1 MAASSIS
8 SSRFFS
14 ASEDR
19 LDQDEE
25 VLKRIAETFKFSLD
39 TVETYAEAE
48 ELCFQTVLQAGKE
61 KKWNLIDVA
70 QQDIAKITDVAGRT
84 LLMHTVA
91 DWNEDLTTELSLR
104 FKYIALQKDLQGNTA
119 LHIAAKTGSS
129 HLIEELLK
137 CLDLEAR
144 NNKGEAP
151 IHTAILS
158 GQETVLAMF
167 IKKGANR
174 NLLFKWNN
182 LEVKPLLLAV
192 IRGEVGCIN
201 LLLNEKNFR
210 QNISNIGN
218 ILHLAIYFNQ
228 PHVLEYL
235 FTDKKTLILPLLE
248 DQDNKGLTPFAL
260 AASLGDIQS
269 LWILKEQD
277 ANLNTRDEEGKTPL
291 HHAALNFQLNAIEFL
306 SFFGASLTRL
316 DNDGNN
322 PLSLVQEQLRKMGT
336 LPEIEF
342 TVNLLKNLSRARQTR
357 APQRTLQ
364 CMPENLIFKG
374 GGPKGIAYAGVLQA
388 LESRSLLK
396 SVKRVAGTSAG
407 AITAVLIALGYS
419 PQEVKKLLFETNLMT
434 FLDHPFS
441 AKHPK
446 SFSGSSNGETGNIL
460 KKLSYVLSAITTAV
474 GNPLS
479 TLLGVFEKLY
489 TTTGLCEGE
498 TFRKWIEE
506 TIASKTEEITKTRIG
521 YLTFKEL
528 RQLIVKYPTLK
539 HFHAYGT
546 KIGRNPEIVH
556 FSSEDPACD
565 DYIISDIIRISM
577 SIPGVFKPHCIHIK
591 KGPHRVAYKEAGSF
605 VDGGLLYN
613 LPVEAFDQKRY
624 QTKEDLGEE
633 GLCPKFNRRTL
644 AFSLSSSSQAS
655 SQESNIETIGQL
667 LLGVANAYYNA
678 ETLLRQLNPYN
689 QRRVIE
695 IDPGDVSTL
704 SFNLDDEGKRALF
717 ETGFKTTESFFSKAL
732 REAESSTIDFATP
745 AHIEKKAKGRIRLQS
760 PHPHFTGRDFLLS
773 QLQSGFI
780 RKGWKSTDPI
790 IVQVLRGPAGIGKSE
805 LAINFGNKDLDHF
818 SLVWFIH
825 TESEF
830 LYNQDYYDLAVALNI
845 PLDKDSPEL
854 IRKKVHTK
862 LEDGIDS
869 KKPYL
874 LILDNVETH
883 LDIPSRGGCV
893 LMTTKREDVGANKK
907 AYIDVPPFSIEE
919 SKALFQRILTKKV
932 PSQEMLEALYKQ
944 LEGFPF
950 LLEKVANYIQN
961 TKSSFEEFMQ
971 QISNKTDEML
981 WEKDEKSRYP
991 SALGMVFKN
1000 ILIKLEKD
1008 NTEAYQFLRFAAFL
1022 NPDHIPLSFLKFWL
1036 KEIGQDVD
1044 KVKPG
1049 ILQALI
1055 NSSLVRY
1062 NEETEAFSIHRIT
1075 KSVLQKEDLRR
1086 NKELFDNFLTFFAK
1100 WVEGFEEDQPQTWT
1114 IGEGCTLQIEDL
1126 ERSLFWEVADAEQKS
1141 LLFSIAGNWLRV
1153 KGEAQRSLYYDQ
1165 KALVIRKKVFG
1176 EEHPHVATSYNNIG
1190 GSLGDLGR
1198 YEEALEYLQKA
1209 LVILKKVFGEEHP
1222 HVATSYNNIG
1232 NSLGEL
1238 GRHEEGLKYD
1248 RKALVIQKKVFGE
1261 EHPDV
1266 ARSYNNIG
1274 NSLGDLGRH
1283 EEALKYHQKALAIQ
1297 KKVFGEEHPYIAI
1310 SYNNIG
1316 ISLGELGRHEE
1327 ALEYKQ
1333 KALVIQKKV
1342 FGEEHP
1348 DVASSYTNIGASLG
1362 DLGRHEEALEYYQ
1375 KALVIQK
1382 KVFGEEHP
1390 DVASSYNNIGSSLG
1404 ELGRHEE
1411 GLEYQQKALVIL
1423 KKVFSEEHPDVALS
1437 YNNIG
1442 ASLEELGR
1450 PEEALEYY
1458 QKALVIR
1465 KKVFSEEHPDVAF
1478 SYDNI
1483 GASLGALG
1491 RNEKGLKYKQIA
1503 LVILKKVFGEEHPD
1517 VAFSYNNIG
1526 NSLGDLGRHEE
1537 ALEYY
1542 QKALVIEKKVFGEEH
1557 PHVARSY
1564 NNIGASLGNLGR
1576 HEEALEYEQK
1586 ALVIQKKVF
1595 GEEHPNVAT
1604 SYNNIGISLGDLGR
1618 HEEALKYFQKAFI
1631 IVCNIFELEHP
1642 NQKLYLENLVQ
1653 CLRKIKDKQQRK
1665 SIQQEI
1671 LVLCIKKFGEDDA
1684 LTKLIRQAL
1693 DSKDCKIL

>member
-1 MAASSIS
+1 MTTLSIS
-8 SSRFFS
+8 SSRFSS

-19 LDQDEE
+19 LYQDEE
-25 VLKRIAETFKFSLD
+25 VLKRIAKTFQLSLG

-48 ELCFQTVLQAGKE
+48 ELCFQAVLQAGKE

-70 QQDIAKITDVAGRT
+70 QQDIAKITDVVGRT
-84 LLMHTVA
+84 LLMHAVA
-91 DWNEDLTTELSLR
+91 DWNESLTTELLLR
-104 FKYIALQKDLQGNTA
+104 FKYIVSQNDLQGNTA

-129 HLIEELLK
+129 HLIEGLLK

-167 IKKGANR
+167 IKKGANP

-182 LEVKPLLLAV
+182 LEVKPLILAV

-228 PHVLEYL
+228 PHALEYL
-235 FTDKKTLILPLLE
+235 FRDKKTLILPLLE
-248 DQDNKGLTPFAL
+248 DRDNKGLTPFAL

-277 ANLNTRDEEGKTPL
+277 ANLNTRDEEEKTPL
-291 HHAALNFQLNAIEFL
+291 HHAALNFQLDAIEFL
-306 SFFGASLTRL
+306 SFFGASLTKI
-316 DNDGNN
+316 DANGSN
-322 PLSLVQEQLRKMGT
+322 PLALAQEQLRKMGD

-342 TVNLLKNLSRARQTR
+342 TVNLLKNLSKTRQTR
-357 APQRTLQ
+357 APQRTLH
-364 CMPENLIFKG
+364 CIPENLIFKG

-388 LESRSLLK
+388 LENRALLK

-419 PQEVKKLLFETNLMT
+419 PEEVKKLLFETNLMT

-441 AKHPK
+441 ANNLK
-446 SFSGSSNGETGNIL
+446 SFFGRSNDETGNIL
-460 KKLSYVLSAITTAV
+460 KKLSYALSAIKTAV

-479 TLLGVFEKLY
+479 ILPGIFEKLY

-506 TIASKTEEITKTRIG
+506 TIASKTEEITKTRID

-528 RQLIVKYPTLK
+528 RQLIVEYPTLK

-546 KIGRNPEIVH
+546 KIGKTPEIVH

-591 KGPHRVAYKEAGSF
+591 KGPHRVEYKEAGSF

-644 AFSLSSSSQAS
+644 AFSLSSPSQGLR
-655 SQESNIETIGQL
+655 QESNIETIGQL
-667 LLGVANAYYNA
+667 LIGVASAYYKA

-717 ETGFKTTESFFSKAL
+717 DTGFKTTESFFSKAL
-732 REAESSTIDFATP
+732 REAETSTIDFATP
-745 AHIEKKAKGRIRLQS
+745 AHIEKKAKGRIHLQS

-790 IVQVLRGPAGIGKSE
+790 IVQVLSGPGGIGKSE
-805 LAINFGNKDLDHF
+805 LAIYFGNKDLDHF

-874 LILDNVETH
+874 LILDNVETR

-893 LMTTKREDVGANKK
+893 LMTTRGNDIWVDKE
-907 AYIDVPPFSIEE
+907 AYIEVPPFSIEE
-919 SKALFQRILTKKV
+919 SKALFQHILTKKV
-932 PSQEMLEALYKQ
+932 PSQEMIEALYKQ

-981 WEKDEKSRYP
+981 WEQDEKSRYP
-991 SALGMVFKN
+991 TALGTIFKN
-1000 ILIKLEKD
+1000 ILNKLQED
-1008 NTEAYQFLRFAAFL
+1008 NREAYQFLRFAAFL

-1044 KVKPG
+1044 RVKPG

-1075 KSVLQKEDLRR
+1075 KSVLQKEDPKRD
-1086 NKELFDNFLTFFAK
+1086 KELFDNFLTFFAK
-1100 WVEGFEEDQPQTWT
+1100 WAEGFEVDQPQTWT

-1126 ERSLFWEVADAEQKS
+1126 ERSLFWEVADAKQKS
-1141 LLFSIAGNWLRV
+1141 LLFSIAGSWLRL
-1153 KGEAQRSLYYDQ
+1153 KGESQRSLYYHQ
-1165 KALVIRKKVFG
+1165 KALVILKKIFG
-1176 EEHPHVATSYNNIG
+1176 EEHPDVANSYNNIG
-1190 GSLGDLGR
+1190 VSLGDLGR

-1209 LVILKKVFGEEHP
+1209 LVI
-1222 HVATSYNNIG
+1222 
-1232 NSLGEL
+1232 
-1238 GRHEEGLKYD
+1238 
-1248 RKALVIQKKVFGE
+1248 QKKVFGE

-1266 ARSYNNIG
+1266 ATSYNNIG
-1274 NSLGDLGRH
+1274 VSFRDLGRH
-1283 EEALKYHQKALAIQ
+1283 Q
-1297 KKVFGEEHPYIAI
+1297 
-1310 SYNNIG
+1310 
-1316 ISLGELGRHEE
+1316 E
-1327 ALEYKQ
+1327 ALEYLQ
-1333 KALVIQKKV
+1333 KALVIRKKV

-1348 DVASSYTNIGASLG
+1348 DVAISYNSIGASLG
-1362 DLGRHEEALEYYQ
+1362 DLGRHEEALEYQ
-1375 KALVIQK
+1375 
-1382 KVFGEEHP
+1382 
-1390 DVASSYNNIGSSLG
+1390 
-1404 ELGRHEE
+1404 
-1411 GLEYQQKALVIL
+1411 
-1423 KKVFSEEHPDVALS
+1423 
-1437 YNNIG
+1437 
-1442 ASLEELGR
+1442 
-1450 PEEALEYY
+1450 

-1465 KKVFSEEHPDVAF
+1465 KKVFSEEHPDVAI
-1478 SYDNI
+1478 SYNNI
-1483 GASLGALG
+1483 GVSFRDLG
-1491 RNEKGLKYKQIA
+1491 RHEEALEYEQKA
-1503 LVILKKVFGEEHPD
+1503 LVIRKKVFGEEHPSVATSYNNIGVSLWGLGRHEEALEYLQKALEYQQKALVIRKKVFSEEHPDVADSYNNIGVSFRDLGRHQEALEYQQKALVIRKKVFGEEHPD
-1517 VAFSYNNIG
+1517 VAISYNSIG
-1526 NSLGDLGRHEE
+1526 VSLGDLGRHEE

-1542 QKALVIEKKVFGEEH
+1542 QKA
-1557 PHVARSY
+1557 
-1564 NNIGASLGNLGR
+1564 
-1576 HEEALEYEQK
+1576 
-1586 ALVIQKKVF
+1586 
-1595 GEEHPNVAT
+1595 
-1604 SYNNIGISLGDLGR
+1604 
-1618 HEEALKYFQKAFI
+1618 FI
-1631 IVCNIFELEHP
+1631 IACNIFEQEHP
-1642 NQKLYLENLVQ
+1642 KQKLYLEDLVQ
-1653 CLRKIKDKQQRK
+1653 CLRMIKDKQQRK

-1671 LVLCIKKFGEDDA
+1671 LVLCIKKFGEDHA

-1693 DSKDCKIL
+1693 DSEGCKIL